1 MKRKILVVAV
11 MNLLLLMVACG
22 GNTQNNETNA
32 QEGGKDTVIE
42 TQENI
47 QNDLE
52 ISMESLKNA
61 EDTDVENLEYTILEN
76 VVTITGCK
84 EDVEMLVIPNEIE
97 GCPVVKIGKEAFKN
111 NEILKAVRIGDNI
124 TTIRDAAFV
133 NCISLKYVIFGDA
146 VEIVEDHSFTGCFAL
161 TEVVLNEG
169 LTVIEEMAFSQDI
182 VNPLIIPR
190 SVTEI
195 GSAALGIN
203 TPVEVYAGSP
213 AEKLVEEYAQKYTG
227 FTYEVIE

>member
-1 MKRKILVVAV
+1 MKRKILVIAV
-11 MNLLLLMVACG
+11 MSLSLMLGACSSNAQTTDNIAQDNGENISVETDKNLQENVELSIETLS
-22 GNTQNNETNA
+22 NTEETSSDEFRYVEFEGEVIISEFIGESEIVVIPDEIEGSPVIEISRAAFRNNETVKA
-32 QEGGKDTVIE
+32 
-42 TQENI
+42 
-47 QNDLE
+47 
-52 ISMESLKNA
+52 
-61 EDTDVENLEYTILEN
+61 
-76 VVTITGCK
+76 
-84 EDVEMLVIPNEIE
+84 
-97 GCPVVKIGKEAFKN
+97 VKIGN
-111 NEILKAVRIGDNI
+111 NVK
-124 TTIRDAAFV
+124 TIRDQAFV

>member
-1 MKRKILVVAV
+1 MKRKILVIAV
-11 MNLLLLMVACG
+11 MNLILLMVACG
-22 GNTQNNETNA
+22 DNTQNNETNA

-97 GCPVVKIGKEAFKN
+97 GCPVVKIGKAAFRN
-111 NEILKAVRIGDNI
+111 NETLKAVQIGDNV
-124 TTIRDAAFV
+124 TTIRDQAFI
-133 NCISLKYVIFGDA
+133 NCTSLEYVIIGEG
-146 VEIVEDHSFTGCFAL
+146 VEVIEDNCFL
-161 TEVVLNEG
+161 NCYSMKEIQLNEG
-169 LTVIEEMAFSQDI
+169 LLTIGELVFPDTDE
-182 VNPLIIPR
+182 PLIVPR
-190 SVTEI
+190 SVTSI
-195 GSAALGIN
+195 GDGAFGM
-203 TPVEVYAGSP
+203 PVQVHAGTYA
-213 AEKLVEEYAQKYTG
+213 EEFMKTYATYYDG
-227 FTYEVIE
+227 YTYEVIE